1 MVFASRYRTH
11 RTSVGWGG
19 SSRGQES
26 EKSCCLFREKQSED
40 RFSEKIQ
47 WTEWLMYWWERGIE
61 ETETKIWE
69 TDIFSP
75 MSNLKTKSKV
85 FIPSQKFFFCSSEYL
100 QVTFHQ
106 VHSTPTIQSF
116 SVLRSIF
123 VSSRKKKSSFCW
135 CPCDFTRCPPC
146 SSEAIMVTS

>member
-26 EKSCCLFREKQSED
+26 EKSFAYLEKNNLKTDSQRRYNGQNGWCIDGKEELKRQKLKSEKQI
-40 RFSEKIQ
+40 F
-47 WTEWLMYWWERGIE
+47 
-61 ETETKIWE
+61 
-69 TDIFSP
+69 FSP